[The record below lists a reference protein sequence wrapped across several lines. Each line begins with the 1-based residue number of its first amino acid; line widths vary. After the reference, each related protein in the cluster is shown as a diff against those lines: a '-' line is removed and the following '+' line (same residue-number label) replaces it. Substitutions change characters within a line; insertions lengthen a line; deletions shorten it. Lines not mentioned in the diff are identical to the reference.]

1 MCIHVIQY
9 LMPCDITKNA
19 WYFTYSSKH
28 FAILQFPGTAPFFFF
43 ALRSFKKKLVRNTTI
58 GKFKSEI
65 VKAAEKPLIRCIID
79 ALFNI
84 Y

>member
-1 MCIHVIQY
+1 MLGTLHIPVNI
-9 LMPCDITKNA
+9 LL
-19 WYFTYSSKH
+19 FSS
-28 FAILQFPGTAPFFFF
+28 FLELLLFFFF
-43 ALRSFKKKLVRNTTI
+43 ALRSFKKKLVRNAAI

-65 VKAAEKPLIRCIID
+65 VKAAEKPLIQCIID